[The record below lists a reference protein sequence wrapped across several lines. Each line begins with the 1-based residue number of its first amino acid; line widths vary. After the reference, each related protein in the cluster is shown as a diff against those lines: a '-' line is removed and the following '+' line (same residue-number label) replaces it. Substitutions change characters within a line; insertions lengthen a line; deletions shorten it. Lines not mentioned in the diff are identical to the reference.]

1 MADLRNED
9 FNSTSSDC
17 ENSQNN
23 QFSDLVIVEL
33 YHTGDDNELYI
44 ILQEEGTTEELIG
57 FYPTYDHGTCINF
70 QFYGTIAHILQFY
83 GKVWAENNF

>member
-9 FNSTSSDC
+9 FNSISSEC

-44 ILQEEGTTEELIG
+44 ILQEEGTTEELIC
-57 FYPTYDHGTCINF
+57 FYPTYDHGINF
-70 QFYGTIAHILQFY
+70 QFYGTIAHILKFY
-83 GKVWAENNF
+83 GKVWAENHF

>member
-9 FNSTSSDC
+9 FNSISSKC

-44 ILQEEGTTEELIG
+44 ILQEEGTTEELNLLLSYIWSW
-57 FYPTYDHGTCINF
+57 Y
-70 QFYGTIAHILQFY
+70 
-83 GKVWAENNF
+83 

>member
-9 FNSTSSDC
+9 FNSISSEC

-44 ILQEEGTTEELIG
+44 ILQEEGTTEELIC
-57 FYPTYDHGTCINF
+57 FYMIMVLTFNF
-70 QFYGTIAHILQFY
+70 MVPLHIS
-83 GKVWAENNF
+83 